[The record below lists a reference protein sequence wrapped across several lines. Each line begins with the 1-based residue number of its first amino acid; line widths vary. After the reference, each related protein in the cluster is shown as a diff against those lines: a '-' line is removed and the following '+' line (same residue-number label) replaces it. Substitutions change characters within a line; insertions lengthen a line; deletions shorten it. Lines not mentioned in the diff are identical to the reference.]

1 MPLSVKLNDLVDAM
15 ETFGHEKHHYLNLQ
29 TGEVHSITEE
39 EFHAAEGETPLEKYP
54 EWQRPKIAVA
64 GEILRTKHYLSLP
77 ERFEINEYRMM
88 EDFCLSLADQQL
100 RDAMTYAIQ
109 GQGAFRRFK
118 DRLHHYGIAEK
129 WYEYREERYF
139 EIAAQWCEANEI
151 AYVKG
156 RNASAKRAKQAPPSP
171 APVPP
176 AAVVKLARS
185 EKAQRTLDALHRAL
199 PQLGVVELLS
209 ALVQAPSYSGLA
221 RTEEQVV
228 HVLAR
233 YFEQHEIAHELTEVR
248 EGRPNLVARVRSA
261 APGKRL
267 LLCGHT
273 DTVAPNAITTMNPF
287 AAEVREGFMFGR
299 GTVDMKGAVAA
310 MAATL
315 VALKELQLVARG
327 EVVLAAVIDEEMK
340 SLGAEALIHSGF
352 QAEGAI
358 IGEPTSNRIALG
370 HKGLE
375 WLEVEFLGK
384 ATHGATPEHGCNAVS
399 AAARFIRAVE
409 KDLVPR
415 FYKRRHPI
423 LGAPTINFGTI
434 HGGDQ
439 PSTVAARCV
448 VQLDRRWVPSESVE
462 LVFAELEDLLNHL
475 RRAMPGLH
483 TQVRRVPGG
492 MATMVH
498 GPLEIAADHALVR
511 SAQNAWQEFYQRP
524 AELTAFP
531 AWTDAALF
539 AREAKIPSLVCG
551 PGNLAL
557 AHSAEEAIALA
568 EVEEAV
574 RLYTLMAGSFLH
586 DQQ

>member
-1 MPLSVKLNDLVDAM
+1 MSVTVKLSDLVDAM

-29 TGEVHSITEE
+29 SGEVHSITEE
-39 EFHAAEGETPLEKYP
+39 EFRAAEGDTPLENYP
-54 EWQRPKIAVA
+54 DWQRPKIVVA
-64 GEILRTKHYLSLP
+64 KEILRTKHFLSLP

-88 EDFCLSLADQQL
+88 EDFCLALSDQQL

-156 RNASAKRAKQAPPSP
+156 RNTSAKRAKQAAPQPAP
-171 APVPP
+171 APV
-176 AAVVKLARS
+176 AAPMKLPRS
-185 EKAQRTLDALHRAL
+185 AKAERTLEALNRVL
-199 PQLGVVELLS
+199 PRLGLVELLS
-209 ALVQAPSYSGLA
+209 ELVQAPSHPGVP
-221 RTEEQVV
+221 RQEEQAV
-228 HVLAR
+228 HALAR
-233 YFEQHEIAHELTEVR
+233 YFERHQIAHELTEVR
-248 EGRPNLVARVRSA
+248 EGRPNLMANVRSEVA
-261 APGKRL
+261 GKRL

-273 DTVAPNAITTMNPF
+273 DTVAPNAITAMKPF
-287 AAEVREGFMFGR
+287 AAEVREDRMYGR
-299 GTVDMKGAVAA
+299 GTADMKGGLAA

-315 VALKELQLVARG
+315 VALKEAQLLARG
-327 EVVLAAVIDEEMK
+327 EVALAAVIDEEME
-340 SLGAEALIHSGF
+340 SLGAEALIRSGF
-352 QAEGAI
+352 KAEGAI
-358 IGEPTSNRIALG
+358 IGEPTNNRVASG

-384 ATHGATPEHGCNAVS
+384 ASHGATPEHGCNAVS

-415 FYKRRHPI
+415 FYRRRHPI
-423 LGAPTINFGTI
+423 IGAPSINFGTI

-439 PSTVAARCV
+439 PSTVAAACV
-448 VQLDRRWVPSESVE
+448 VQLDRRWVPSESVD

-475 RRAMPGLH
+475 RRAMPGLR

-498 GPLEIAADHALVR
+498 GPLETASDHPLVR
-511 SAQNAWQEFYQRP
+511 AAQSAWQDFYQKP
-524 AELTAFP
+524 GELAAFP

-539 AREAKIPSLVCG
+539 SREAKVPSIVLG
-551 PGNLAL
+551 PGELGL
-557 AHSAEEAIALA
+557 AHSAEESIALA
-568 EVEEAV
+568 EVEDAV
-574 RLYTLMAGSFLH
+574 RLYALMAANFLEER
-586 DQQ
+586 